1 MNSPM
6 NSPMNSRVIA
16 RVIAPLIE
24 GVVTEFDDD
33 RGLGTVLSDDGVA
46 FLFHVIEIADGT
58 RSIDVGQAVRFEPLP
73 RFGTLQAGAIHTT
86 QP

>member
-6 NSPMNSRVIA
+6 NSPLNSPMNSRVIA
-16 RVIAPLIE
+16 SLID

-73 RFGTLQAGAIHTT
+73 RFGTLQAGAIHAT

>member
-1 MNSPM
+1 
-6 NSPMNSRVIA
+6 MNSRVIA
-16 RVIAPLIE
+16 PLNSRVIAPLIE
-24 GVVTEFDDD
+24 GVVTEFNDD